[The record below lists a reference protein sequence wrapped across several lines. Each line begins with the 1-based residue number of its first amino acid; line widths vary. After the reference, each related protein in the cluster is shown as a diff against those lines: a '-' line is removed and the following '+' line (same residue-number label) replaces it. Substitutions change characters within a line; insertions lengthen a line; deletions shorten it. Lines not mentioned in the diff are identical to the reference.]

1 MIVDEAL
8 LSKLKDFGLNS
19 YESKLWIALLSRG
32 VSTTGELSDIANVP
46 RSRSY
51 DVLESLERKGFVV
64 QKIGKPIK
72 YVAIPPEEV
81 LERVK
86 KGVQDDA
93 SVQIRILGELEN
105 SHVLNELKLL
115 HNQGIELVEPAEFT
129 TAIKGRSNLYNH
141 LLCSIKNAK
150 KEVIIITSV
159 NGFIR
164 KSIAFK
170 STFKKLRSKGIVVKL
185 IAPLTSESKKYEQE
199 LAEDGII
206 VKHVPAIKARMCI
219 VDGSEVTFM
228 IMDDEAVHP
237 SYDVGIWINSP
248 YFAGALKQ
256 VFDFSWDSVSIKR

>member
-1 MIVDEAL
+1 MIVDESL
-8 LSKLKDFGLNS
+8 LSKLKDLNLNS

-86 KGVQDDA
+86 KNVEDDA
-93 SVQIRILGELEN
+93 QSHIKVLSQLEN
-105 SHVLNELKLL
+105 STMLNELTLL
-115 HNQGIELVEPAEFT
+115 HTQGIELVEPAEFT
-129 TAIKGRSNLYNH
+129 TAIKGRSNLYSH
-141 LLCSIKNAK
+141 LQSSIKNAK
-150 KEVIIITSV
+150 KEVIIITSS

-164 KSIAFK
+164 KAIAFK
-170 STFKKLRSKGIVVKL
+170 SIFKKLKSKGVHIKI
-185 IAPLTSESKKYEQE
+185 IAPLNAETKKYEQE
-199 LAEDGII
+199 LSEDFIQI
-206 VKHVPAIKARMCI
+206 RHVPSMKSRMCI

-228 IMDDEAVHP
+228 IMDDDAVHP
-237 SYDVGIWINSP
+237 SYDVGIWINSS
-248 YFAGALKQ
+248 YFANALKQ
-256 VFDFSWDSVSIKR
+256 FFDMSWEVVAAKR